1 MKRVGLRYEDVAE
14 SFLPQVLSHGDRS
27 RFRPLRR
34 IILFGTDSVKS
45 GISLDS
51 REIYRIIS
59 LSEEARSFGWA
70 QQRSQEKVSGQRS
83 FPLAPFFYGYLL
95 ILFD

>member
-1 MKRVGLRYEDVAE
+1 MKRAGLRYKDAAK
-14 SFLPQVLSHGDRS
+14 SLLPQVLSHGDRG

-34 IILFGTDSVKS
+34 IFPFGTDSVKS

-51 REIYRIIS
+51 RENYRIIS

-70 QQRSQEKVSGQRS
+70 QQGWQEKVSGQRS
-83 FPLAPFFYGYLL
+83 FPLATIVLWISPYS
-95 ILFD
+95 I